1 MPFYEINP
9 NQLTWA
15 QHKAFAASIGR
26 TLATVLDQ
34 QQHDRVVALLTA
46 AYPGGNVGILIGGLR
61 RTDVTQINAGKGSAY
76 WRWDNGST
84 WKYENW
90 LVNQPDNL
98 NEGFLEYNTTSGVW
112 AWNDVNSTTP
122 RAALY
127 MYYGLNGATGP
138 RGATGDSASL
148 GPNSVNNTHI
158 ADNAVT
164 TTKILDGN
172 VTLSK
177 LNSNVTSLLGA
188 SVSAPNLVFWADQAR
203 TAPGT
208 NNLLEPITN
217 YNAVLVNFLTI
228 NQNNTSNATLTLPY
242 SGTYIFTISGWRC
255 GAGGGAVRVQATRNG
270 TVVFDRR
277 RAGATSDCSIFE
289 SSICWNLFLA
299 GDVVRLYKNQ
309 NSGGTNNEGAI
320 NFNEDGVGPVRIV
333 YHGGINTNNIGDLSV
348 TGPKI
353 ADNAVTELKI
363 NNNAVT
369 ENKINNNAVTV
380 NKIADFSVTYNKLA
394 QDVRDILASY
404 GSRISSLEYNN
415 NYYY

>member
-1 MPFYEINP
+1 M
-9 NQLTWA
+9 
-15 QHKAFAASIGR
+15 
-26 TLATVLDQ
+26 
-34 QQHDRVVALLTA
+34 
-46 AYPGGNVGILIGGLR
+46 
-61 RTDVTQINAGKGSAY
+61 
-76 WRWDNGST
+76 
-84 WKYENW
+84 
-90 LVNQPDNL
+90 VNQPDTL
-98 NEGFLEYNTTSGVW
+98 NEGFLEYYLSSGVW
-112 AWNDVNSTTP
+112 AWNDVSSTTS

-127 MYYGLNGATGP
+127 MYYGLNGATGPTGPRGDTGP

-177 LNSNVTSLLGA
+177 LNSNVTSLLGT
-188 SVSAPNLVFWADQAR
+188 SVSAPNLIFWADQTR
-203 TAPGT
+203 TGPGT
-208 NNLLEPITN
+208 NNQLAVITN

-228 NQNNTSNATLTLPY
+228 NNNNTSNATLTLPY
-242 SGTYIFTISGWRC
+242 SGTYIFTIGGWRC
-255 GAGGGAVRVQATRNG
+255 GAGGGAVRVEATRNG

-277 RAGATSDCSIFE
+277 RAGATQDCSIFE

-369 ENKINNNAVTV
+369 V
-380 NKIADFSVTYNKLA
+380 NKIADLSVTYNKLA

-404 GSRISSLEYNN
+404 GSRISSLEYGN
-415 NYYY
+415 NY